1 MGLFMLYFTHFL
13 LGFVFSFIGS
23 IPFGMINLTVVDT
36 TIQKGLRA
44 GIILGLGAA
53 IIEFFQAIIAVLFTH
68 VFIDYPQ
75 IVQVIHWLAIPIF
88 LGLAAYHYLQSQKKS
103 NLKSS
108 EKSLPP
114 FYKGIFI
121 SSLNMLAIPY
131 WVFYATYFSSVDWL
145 SSDKSLLLVFCIGIA
160 MGAFSLFVVF
170 AKLSSLVV
178 ERMSRISSVTNQI
191 LAVIFFGFGIY
202 QLVSV
207 VMG

>member
-1 MGLFMLYFTHFL
+1 MLYVTHFL

-36 TIQKGLRA
+36 TIHKGLRA
-44 GIILGLGAA
+44 GIVLGLGAA
-53 IIEFFQAIIAVLFTH
+53 IIEFFQAIIAVLFTQ

-75 IVQVIHWLAIPIF
+75 IEEVIHWLAIPIF
-88 LGLAAYHYLQSQKKS
+88 LGLAVYHYLQSKKES
-103 NLKSS
+103 NHKSS

-114 FYKGIFI
+114 FYKGLFI

-131 WVFYATYFSSVDWL
+131 WVFYATYFGSIGWL
-145 SSDKSLLLVFCIGIA
+145 SSEKSLLLIFCVGITA
-160 MGAFSLFVVF
+160 GAFSLFVVF

-178 ERMSRISSVTNQI
+178 KRMAKISSITNQV
-191 LAVIFFGFGIY
+191 LAAIFLGFGVY

-207 VMG
+207 VIL